1 MIYKIIVEPEA
12 FEDLINI
19 KTYITREDSI
29 TKAQQFLSEL
39 QRKIKTL
46 SSMPNRCRKSLY
58 TDAQNAHDL
67 IYKKYTIVY
76 KIIDDTVHILTI
88 FKQRN
93 YAE

>member
-12 FEDLINI
+12 FDDLISI
-19 KTYITREDSI
+19 KKYITKEDSI
-29 TKAQQFLSEL
+29 TKALQFLSEL
-39 QRKIKTL
+39 KGKIKTL

-58 TDAQNAHDL
+58 TNTQNAHDL

-76 KIIDDTVHILTI
+76 TIIEDRVHILTI

-93 YAE
+93 YVE